1 MTRRRG
7 DLLPAPVYWWTEQE
21 YNIEEKDIITLAKIE
36 VDKVHPEWSEEE
48 VERRIDDALYECRY
62 RQQGVYG
69 HIRKTGRKGPS
80 WPKFMKLI
88 IEGVDCVGKD
98 SVQDEEVETDA
109 ASGENGKSLGYAWPF
124 Q

>member
-1 MTRRRG
+1 MTQRG
-7 DLLPAPVYWWTEQE
+7 DLVPAPVYWWTEQE
-21 YNIEEKDIITLAKIE
+21 YNIEEKDVRTLAKIE
-36 VDKVHPEWSEEE
+36 VDKVRPEWSEEK
-48 VERRIDDALYECRY
+48 VEERIEAALRECRF

-88 IEGVDCVGKD
+88 IEGVDCVGQD
-98 SVQDEEVETDA
+98 SVQDEEVATDA
-109 ASGENGKSLGYAWPF
+109 TSGESRNVVGHAWPF